1 MANNF
6 LHRKKGSNVDDSVTI
21 LDTINGR
28 TRIIGGNVTA
38 TVPGKL
44 PGKFVAS
51 LLQKLGFKNG

>member
-1 MANNF
+1 